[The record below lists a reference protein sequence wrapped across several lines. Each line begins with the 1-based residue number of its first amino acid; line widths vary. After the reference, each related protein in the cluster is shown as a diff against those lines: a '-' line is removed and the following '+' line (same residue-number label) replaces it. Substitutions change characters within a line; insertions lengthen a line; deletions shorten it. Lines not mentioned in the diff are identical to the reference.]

1 MSKVF
6 QLAWSFL
13 WESPVRV
20 ALTITAT
27 AAATCLVIWVASG
40 YDALEK
46 TFDDYANLA
55 MGRYALAVAPIEQ
68 KEEKFVPAIVL
79 DDLRYDPVVSNADP
93 MWAVRAEVI
102 PPKPA
107 TRPARASGNR
117 GNDGPPSGFGGGP
130 SMRRPGSLPGTLLM
144 ITDAPEAPFEMLRG
158 EWLST
163 DESDVAKVVVRAE
176 TAERFGIDVGD
187 SLILKQ
193 NDQDHQ
199 LQVIGILDA
208 PKLRGAGDSA
218 LPILAPSKGEIFLT
232 TSTGERLLG
241 ETARISLIAVSLKE
255 DADINSFRFGWA
267 PKLSSYATP
276 VQFQQAFEVEEALD
290 QSSSAANVRLQSYA
304 ATGVSMLVAFLVVLC
319 TLSMGVN
326 ERIRQY
332 AILRSLSFT
341 RGQIAQLITLEGL
354 FLGGIGF
361 LAGLA
366 ASYLALFVI
375 GMVSSRMLDHGVTLG
390 RHSLLLGMAATL
402 GGAFIASFIP
412 AYGATRVKP
421 IDAMS
426 PRVEETGDDKSFS
439 RVGFLVGLFLIAV
452 NPILTFFVPPPFEA
466 GIPVLMT
473 IGFAAMTIGFILISP
488 AIVAGVDRWL
498 SPVLAL
504 VLGIDPKLLACQ
516 ITSHLWRTIGASISL
531 AVGVGL
537 FIGIQ
542 VWGFTM
548 LEGFIPGLW
557 APNAL
562 VQFNS
567 GGLARS
573 ESMAVV
579 DIPGI
584 NPERSFPI
592 VVEQPRMQEDLTNSA
607 ERASIIRQDNIVIVG
622 IDATR
627 AFSGSDPFLNFEWV
641 EGTPEEAVEK
651 LVTGRGCIVPD
662 HFLRETD
669 LKLGDTFALVPPEN
683 AEKVVAYEVA
693 GAVKL
698 PGWHWQTKL
707 TGFRTRTHR
716 AAALVFANFE
726 PVSQDFDLPQASHV
740 WFDFTSRDVDPE
752 QVQTQVSELYANI
765 LQTKKDGSLPAEEAD
780 IRVIPVN
787 QIRER
792 TRGAAQRWIWLVSQV
807 PLIASLIA
815 SIGVL
820 NVFLASVRA
829 RRWEFGVLR
838 GIGITSSTIVRAVL
852 AEGLLIGI
860 VAGVLS
866 VGFGVMCGWCGCGIA
881 QYMSFFGGMQ
891 PDLVIPWD
899 AIFMGLVGLILL
911 ATLSAAWPAYSI
923 GKTRPL
929 VLLQEGRSTF

>member
-1 MSKVF
+1 MRKVLR
-6 QLAWSFL
+6 LAWSFL

-27 AAATCLVIWVASG
+27 AAATCLVIWIASG

-55 MGRYALAVAPIEQ
+55 MGRYELAVAPIEQ
-68 KEEKFVPAIVL
+68 KEEKFVPPEVL
-79 DDLRYDPVVSNADP
+79 DDLRSDPVVANADP

-102 PPKPA
+102 PPKSASPA
-107 TRPARASGNR
+107 ARDKDNSDN
-117 GNDGPPSGFGGGP
+117 NGPPTGYGGGP
-130 SMRRPGSLPGTLLM
+130 NIRRPGSLPGTLLM

-158 EWLST
+158 DWLST
-163 DESDVAKVVVRAE
+163 EESDVPQVVVRTE
-176 TAERFGIDVGD
+176 TAQRMGIDVGD
-187 SLILKQ
+187 MLTLKQ
-193 NDQDHQ
+193 NDQDHK

-232 TSTGERLLG
+232 QSAVERIL
-241 ETARISLIAVSLKE
+241 TDTPKISLIAVSLKE
-255 DADINSFRFGWA
+255 ETDINTFRFGWA

-290 QSSSAANVRLQSYA
+290 QSSSAANVRLQSFA

-341 RGQIAQLITLEGL
+341 RFQIAQLITLEGL
-354 FLGGIGF
+354 FLGGLGF
-361 LAGLA
+361 LTGLGI
-366 ASYLALFVI
+366 SYLALLAV
-375 GMVSSRMLDHGVTLG
+375 GMAASRVLDHGVTLG
-390 RHSLLLGMAATL
+390 RHSVLLGMAATL
-402 GGAFIASFIP
+402 GGAFIASIIP

-426 PRVEETGDDKSFS
+426 PRVEDAGEEQFS
-439 RVGFLVGLFLIAV
+439 RIGFLVGLVLIAV
-452 NPILTFFVPPPFEA
+452 NPVLTFLVPPPFEA

-473 IGFAAMTIGFILISP
+473 IGFASMAIGFILISP
-488 AIVAGVDRWL
+488 AIVAGVDRWI
-498 SPVLAL
+498 SPVLARWM
-504 VLGIDPKLLACQ
+504 GIDPKLLACQ
-516 ITSHLWRTIGASISL
+516 ITSHLWRTVGASISL

-548 LEGFIPGLW
+548 LEGFIPGPW

-567 GGLARS
+567 GGLSRS
-573 ESMAVV
+573 EANAVV

-592 VVEQPRMQEDLTNSA
+592 VVEQPRMREDLTNSA
-607 ERASIIRQDNIVIVG
+607 ERASVIRQDNIVLVG
-622 IDATR
+622 IDASR
-627 AFSGSDPFLNFEWV
+627 AFSGSDPFLKFEWV
-641 EGTPEEAVEK
+641 EGNPEEASKK
-651 LVTGRGCIVPD
+651 LVSGRGCIVPD
-662 HFLRETD
+662 HFLRETG
-669 LKLGDTFALVPPEN
+669 LKIGDTFALVPPEN
-683 AEKVVAYEVA
+683 AKKVVAYEIA

-716 AAALVFANFE
+716 AAALVFANYD
-726 PVSQDFDLPQASHV
+726 PVARDFDLPQASHV
-740 WFDFTSRDVDPE
+740 WFDFASSDADP
-752 QVQTQVSELYANI
+752 QQIQNLASQFYTKRVQMQGTG
-765 LQTKKDGSLPAEEAD
+765 TTPMEEAEVS
-780 IRVIPVN
+780 VIPVN

-792 TRGAAQRWIWLVSQV
+792 TRGAARRWIWLVSQV

-838 GIGITSSTIVRAVL
+838 GIGITSSTIIRAVL
-852 AEGLLIGI
+852 AEGILIGI
-860 VAGVLS
+860 VAGILS
-866 VGFGVMCGWCGCGIA
+866 VGFGIMCGWCGCGIA

-891 PDLVIPWD
+891 PDLVIPWE
-899 AIFMGLVGLILL
+899 AVTIGLVGLIIL
-911 ATLSAAWPAYSI
+911 ATLSAAWPAYLI
-923 GKTRPL
+923 GKIRPL
-929 VLLQEGRSTF
+929 VLLQEGRGSF